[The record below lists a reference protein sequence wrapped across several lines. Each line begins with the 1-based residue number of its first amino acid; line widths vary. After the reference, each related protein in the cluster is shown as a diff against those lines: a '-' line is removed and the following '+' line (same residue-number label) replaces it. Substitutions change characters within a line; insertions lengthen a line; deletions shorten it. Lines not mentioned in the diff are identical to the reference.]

1 MRRLRQSEPASF
13 ATRRQG
19 DEHGNKGY
27 LGQEP
32 IRLRRCG
39 RQALLEALSHYG
51 KAHPVR
57 QWMAWANSTTANHV
71 LENGVC
77 VGKTSPWHAA
87 YLDTPGA
94 ILERAITPALIPCI
108 SIRQPWAWLIVR
120 PDLADPVERM
130 WAYET
135 GQIKDIE
142 NRTWP
147 TRKRG
152 PVLIHASK
160 AYSRREHAA
169 LAADLEDR
177 TGVRLPPY
185 EAMQRGGIV
194 GKATLIDCVRE
205 HPSQWKM
212 PDHWGFV
219 LKDAVRT
226 PFVPWQGQLGWFLVP
241 ATAVPPDSVEER
253 ENGYCVASTTTA

>member
-1 MRRLRQSEPASF
+1 M
-13 ATRRQG
+13 
-19 DEHGNKGY
+19 
-27 LGQEP
+27 
-32 IRLRRCG
+32 
-39 RQALLEALSHYG
+39 
-51 KAHPVR
+51 
-57 QWMAWANSTTANHV
+57 
-71 LENGVC
+71 
-77 VGKTSPWHAA
+77 
-87 YLDTPGA
+87 
-94 ILERAITPALIPCI
+94 ERSITPALIPCI

-219 LKDAVRT
+219 LKDTVRT

-241 ATAVPPDSVEER
+241 ATAVMPDSAEER

>member
-1 MRRLRQSEPASF
+1 M
-13 ATRRQG
+13 
-19 DEHGNKGY
+19 
-27 LGQEP
+27 
-32 IRLRRCG
+32 
-39 RQALLEALSHYG
+39 
-51 KAHPVR
+51 
-57 QWMAWANSTTANHV
+57 
-71 LENGVC
+71 
-77 VGKTSPWHAA
+77 
-87 YLDTPGA
+87 LDTKEPS
-94 ILERAITPALIPCI
+94 LLPCL

-120 PDLADPVERM
+120 PDLADPIER
-130 WAYET
+130 AHAFER

-185 EAMQRGGIV
+185 EAMPRGGII
-194 GKATLIDCVRE
+194 GRATLIDCVRE

-212 PDHWGFV
+212 PNHWGFV

-226 PFVPWQGQLGWFLVP
+226 PFVPWKGQLGWFLVP
-241 ATAVPPDSVEER
+241 ATAVLPNSD
-253 ENGYCVASTTTA
+253 GG